1 MIYRKLGATGIS
13 VSAIALGC
21 EGFINKSAAEV
32 KADFDHAI
40 ARGVN
45 FIDIYSPNPDLRANI
60 GAALEGR
67 RDDFVIQGHLCTVWE
82 DGQYLRTRDV
92 DRILPAFEAQLR
104 ELRTDRLDIG
114 MIHYVDSDDDFEK
127 VFHSPIIDIALK
139 LKAEGRIRHLGMSSH
154 NPVVARRAVETGLI
168 DVLLFSINPAYDMQP
183 ADTDIYAMFESETFS
198 GTHTNIDPERERLYE
213 LCERRGIGIDVMKVF
228 GGGDLLS
235 ATDSPFG
242 RPLTPVQAIE
252 YALTRPAVA
261 AVMVGC
267 RSTAELD
274 QAIAWCDASADE
286 RDYASVLSGLERFS
300 WKGHCMYCGHC
311 APCTSHI
318 DIAAVN
324 KFHNLAK
331 AQDEVPETVRE
342 HYRALAHHA
351 SECVECHACETRC
364 PFGVAIVDGMHAAAK
379 LFGY

>member
-1 MIYRKLGATGIS
+1 MIYRQLGATGIQ

-40 ARGVN
+40 ACGVN
-45 FIDIYSPNPDLRANI
+45 FIDIYSPNPSLRSSI
-60 GAALEGR
+60 GTALEGR
-67 RDDFVIQGHLCTVWE
+67 RDSFVIQGHLCTVWE
-82 DGQYLRTRDV
+82 DGQYLRTRDTT
-92 DRILPAFEAQLR
+92 RILPAFETQLR

-114 MIHYVDSDDDFEK
+114 MIHYVDSDADFDM
-127 VFHSPIIDIALK
+127 VFHSPVIDIALR
-139 LKAEGRIRHLGMSSH
+139 LKDEGRIGHLGMSSH

-168 DVLLFSINPAYDMQP
+168 DVLMFSINPAYDLQP
-183 ADTDIYAMFESETFS
+183 ADTDIYAMFETATFAD
-198 GTHTNIDPERERLYE
+198 GRTNIDPERERLYE
-213 LCERRGIGIDVMKVF
+213 LCGRRGVGIDVMKVF

-235 ATDSPFG
+235 PDGSPFG
-242 RPLTPVQAIE
+242 RPLSPVQAIE
-252 YALTRPAVA
+252 YALSRPAVA

-267 RSTAELD
+267 RSVAELD
-274 QAIAWCDASADE
+274 QAIAWCDATPAE

-324 KFHNLAK
+324 KFYNLAK
-331 AQDEVPETVRE
+331 AQGEVPETVRE
-342 HYRALAHHA
+342 HYRALDHHA
-351 SECVECHACETRC
+351 AECVACGACETRC
-364 PFGVAIVDGMHAAAK
+364 PFGVAIVDGMRRAAS